1 MANKIIKNIFI
12 IPLFIIISAC
22 SNKAGDNTNNNLSLN
37 IFHFN
42 DIHSAETFSMPLNID
57 NTSVSAKAGGYPRLI
72 ESLFSADKHA
82 YTEVIFAGD
91 MFQQGYPLFTYT
103 NGKYDF
109 DMLCIASPDIITL
122 GNHELYETDT
132 GILNL
137 FFDYIT
143 ANADKCSF
151 DIVLANVTFDNKTI
165 QNSIKPYIIKQYGNK
180 SVAYFG
186 VTTAESGFN
195 NITGMKVSDPFETA
209 GKIISEIK
217 AQGINKIIAVTHL
230 GFEEDKKL
238 ALLYPD
244 IDLIIG
250 GHSHTIQGDF
260 SEIGVSSYEKKY
272 PFKADNSSTYIVTA
286 GYQGL
291 ILGNLNISFN
301 QEGNVS
307 LINASPKMLIN
318 PLDNN
323 TLNNKISGSKN
334 ALLINENVTAATEI
348 ENIYSSI
355 ALDINKVVGETLDN
369 LYTLKVNP
377 DYSYDDHYA
386 SSLGTV
392 FSKALYMAAANQ
404 NYNADLALINT
415 GALRINIQKGS
426 ITYGMLN
433 QAAPYANDLYVIEI
447 KGSAINEFI
456 QFSVY
461 NFINSNNVNSFPCLY
476 GAKFKYDADN
486 NILTEKKIL
495 NGSEYI
501 NIDDNKIY
509 KVVLSSYVYQNE
521 EIINNNAVSA
531 VKIDMTDK
539 QAYTDYIIK
548 YSPLEKIA
556 DPIIIYKQ

>member
-1 MANKIIKNIFI
+1 MKKFII
-12 IPLFIIISAC
+12 IPLMIIISAC
-22 SNKAGDNTNNNLSLN
+22 SNKADNNIDSNLSLN
-37 IFHFN
+37 IYHFN
-42 DIHSAETFSMPLNID
+42 DIHSAETFNMPLTID
-57 NTSVSAKAGGYPRLI
+57 NESVSVKAGGYPRFI
-72 ESLFSADKHA
+72 EALSNSDKPA

-109 DMLCIASPDIITL
+109 DMLCMASPDIITL

-137 FFDYIT
+137 FFDYIN
-143 ANADKCSF
+143 ANNDNCSF
-151 DIVLANVTFDNKTI
+151 DIVLANVTFDNETI
-165 QNSIKPYIIKQYGNK
+165 QNSIKPYIIKQYGNQ
-180 SVAYFG
+180 SIAYFG

-217 AQGINKIIAVTHL
+217 ARGINKIIAVTHL

-260 SEIGVSSYEKKY
+260 SDIGVSSYEKNY
-272 PFKADNSSTYIVTA
+272 PFKPDNTSTYIVTA

-291 ILGNLNISFN
+291 ILGNINLSFN
-301 QEGNVS
+301 QEGNAS
-307 LINASPKMLIN
+307 LISASPKMLIN
-318 PLDNN
+318 PLDNE

-334 ALLINENVTAATEI
+334 VLLINENAAAATEI

-369 LYTLKVNP
+369 LYTLKVNHA
-377 DYSYDDHYA
+377 YSYDDHYA

-392 FSKALYMAAANQ
+392 FSKALYVAAANQ
-404 NYNADLALINT
+404 NYAVDLAIINT
-415 GALRINIQKGS
+415 GALRINLPKGS

-433 QAAPYANDLYVIEI
+433 QAAPYANDLYVIEL
-447 KGSAINEFI
+447 KGSALKEFI
-456 QFSVY
+456 QSTVY
-461 NFINSNNVNSFPCLY
+461 NFINLNDVNSFPCLY
-476 GAKFKYDADN
+476 GAEFKYDADN
-486 NILTEKKIL
+486 NILTESKIL
-495 NGSEYI
+495 SGSEYVD
-501 NIDDNKIY
+501 IDDNKVY
-509 KVVLSSYVYQNE
+509 KVVLSSYIYQNE
-521 EIINNNAVSA
+521 EIINKNVISA
-531 VKIDMTDK
+531 VKINTTDK
-539 QAYTDYIIK
+539 QTYTDYIIK
-548 YSPLEKIA
+548 NSPLEKIT

>member
-1 MANKIIKNIFI
+1 MKKFII
-12 IPLFIIISAC
+12 IPLMIIISAC
-22 SNKAGDNTNNNLSLN
+22 SNKADNNIDSNLSLN
-37 IFHFN
+37 IYHFN
-42 DIHSAETFSMPLNID
+42 DIHSAETFNMPLTID
-57 NTSVSAKAGGYPRLI
+57 NESVSVKAGGYPRFI
-72 ESLFSADKHA
+72 EALSNSDKPA

-109 DMLCIASPDIITL
+109 DMLCMASPDIITL

-137 FFDYIT
+137 FFDYIN
-143 ANADKCSF
+143 ANNDNCSF
-151 DIVLANVTFDNKTI
+151 DIVLANVTFDNETI
-165 QNSIKPYIIKQYGNK
+165 QNSIKPYIIKQYGNQ
-180 SVAYFG
+180 SIAYFG

-217 AQGINKIIAVTHL
+217 ARGINKIIAVTHL

-260 SEIGVSSYEKKY
+260 SDIGVSSYEKNY
-272 PFKADNSSTYIVTA
+272 PFKPDNTSTYIVTA

-291 ILGNLNISFN
+291 ILGNINLSFN
-301 QEGNVS
+301 QEGNAS
-307 LINASPKMLIN
+307 LISASPKMLIN
-318 PLDNN
+318 PLDND

-334 ALLINENVTAATEI
+334 VLLINENAAAATEI

-355 ALDINKVVGETLDN
+355 ALDINKVVGETLDD

-377 DYSYDDHYA
+377 AYSYDDHYA

-392 FSKALYMAAANQ
+392 FSKALYVAAANQ
-404 NYNADLALINT
+404 NYAVDLAIINT
-415 GALRINIQKGS
+415 GALRINLPKGS

-433 QAAPYANDLYVIEI
+433 QAAPYANDLYVIEL
-447 KGSAINEFI
+447 KGSALKEFI
-456 QFSVY
+456 QSTVY
-461 NFINSNNVNSFPCLY
+461 NFINLNDVNSFPCLY
-476 GAKFKYDADN
+476 GAEFKYDADN
-486 NILTEKKIL
+486 NILTESKIL
-495 NGSEYI
+495 SGSEYVD
-501 NIDDNKIY
+501 IDDNKVY
-509 KVVLSSYVYQNE
+509 KVVLSSYIYQNE
-521 EIINNNAVSA
+521 EIINKNVISA
-531 VKIDMTDK
+531 VKINTTDK

-548 YSPLEKIA
+548 NSPLEKIT

>member
-1 MANKIIKNIFI
+1 MKKLLIIS
-12 IPLFIIISAC
+12 LFIIISAC
-22 SNKAGDNTNNNLSLN
+22 SNKADNNIDSNLSLN
-37 IFHFN
+37 IYHFN
-42 DIHSAETFSMPLNID
+42 DIHSSVTFNMPLTID
-57 NTSVSAKAGGYPRLI
+57 NNSVSAKAGGYPRLI
-72 ESLFSADKHA
+72 EALSDSDKPA

-91 MFQQGYPLFTYT
+91 IFQQGYPLFTYT
-103 NGKYDF
+103 QGKYDF
-109 DMLCIASPDIITL
+109 DMLCMSSPDIITL

-137 FFDYIT
+137 FFDYI
-143 ANADKCSF
+143 NSNHDNCSF
-151 DIVLANVTFDNKTI
+151 DIVLANVTFDNETI
-165 QNSIKPYIIKQYGNK
+165 QNSIKPYIIKQYGNQ
-180 SVAYFG
+180 SIAYFG

-217 AQGINKIIAVTHL
+217 ARGINKIIAVTHL

-260 SEIGVSSYEKKY
+260 SDIGVLSYEKNY
-272 PFKADNSSTYIVTA
+272 PFKPDNTSTYIVTA

-291 ILGNLNISFN
+291 ILGNINLSFN
-301 QEGNVS
+301 QEGDAS
-307 LINASPKMLIN
+307 LISASPKMLIN
-318 PLDNN
+318 PLDND

-334 ALLINENVTAATEI
+334 VLLINENAAAATEI

-355 ALDINKVVGETLDN
+355 ALDINKVVGETLDD

-377 DYSYDDHYA
+377 AYSYDDHYA

-392 FSKALYMAAANQ
+392 FSKALYVAAANQ
-404 NYNADLALINT
+404 NYSVDLAIINT
-415 GALRINIQKGS
+415 GALRINLPKGS

-433 QAAPYANDLYVIEI
+433 QAAPYANDLYVIEL
-447 KGSAINEFI
+447 KGSALKEFI
-456 QFSVY
+456 QSTVY
-461 NFINSNNVNSFPCLY
+461 NFINLNDVNSFPCLY
-476 GAKFKYDADN
+476 GAEFKYDADN
-486 NILTEKKIL
+486 NILTENKIL
-495 NGSEYI
+495 SGSEYVD
-501 NIDDNKIY
+501 IDDNKIY
-509 KVVLSSYVYQNE
+509 KVVLSSYIYQNE
-521 EIINNNAVSA
+521 EIINKNVISA
-531 VKIDMTDK
+531 VKINTTDK

-548 YSPLEKIA
+548 NSPLEKIT

>member
-1 MANKIIKNIFI
+1 MKKFII
-12 IPLFIIISAC
+12 IPLMIIISAC
-22 SNKAGDNTNNNLSLN
+22 SNKADNNIDSNLSLN
-37 IFHFN
+37 IYHFN
-42 DIHSAETFSMPLNID
+42 DIHSAETFNMPLTID
-57 NTSVSAKAGGYPRLI
+57 NESVSVKAGGYPRFI
-72 ESLFSADKHA
+72 EALSNSDKPA

-109 DMLCIASPDIITL
+109 DMLCMASPDIITL

-137 FFDYIT
+137 FFDYIN
-143 ANADKCSF
+143 ANNDNCSF
-151 DIVLANVTFDNKTI
+151 DIVLANVTFDNETI
-165 QNSIKPYIIKQYGNK
+165 QNSIKPYIIKQYGNQ
-180 SVAYFG
+180 SIAYFG

-209 GKIISEIK
+209 GKIISDIK
-217 AQGINKIIAVTHL
+217 ARGINKIIAVTHL

-260 SEIGVSSYEKKY
+260 SDIGVSSYEKNY
-272 PFKADNSSTYIVTA
+272 PFKPDNTSTYIVTA

-291 ILGNLNISFN
+291 ILGNINLSFN
-301 QEGNVS
+301 QEGNAS
-307 LINASPKMLIN
+307 LISASPKILIN
-318 PLDNN
+318 PLDNE

-334 ALLINENVTAATEI
+334 VLLINENAAAATEI

-355 ALDINKVVGETLDN
+355 ALDINKVVGETFDD

-377 DYSYDDHYA
+377 AYSYDDHYA

-392 FSKALYMAAANQ
+392 FSKALYVAAANQ
-404 NYNADLALINT
+404 NYAVDLAIINT
-415 GALRINIQKGS
+415 GALRINLPKGS

-433 QAAPYANDLYVIEI
+433 QAAPYANDLYVIEL
-447 KGSAINEFI
+447 KGSALKEFI
-456 QFSVY
+456 QSTVY
-461 NFINSNNVNSFPCLY
+461 NFINLNDVNSFPCLY
-476 GAKFKYDADN
+476 GAEFKYDADN
-486 NILTEKKIL
+486 NILTESKIL
-495 NGSEYI
+495 SGSEYVD
-501 NIDDNKIY
+501 IDDNKVY
-509 KVVLSSYVYQNE
+509 KVVLSSYIYQNE
-521 EIINNNAVSA
+521 EIINKNVISA
-531 VKIDMTDK
+531 VKINTTDK

-548 YSPLEKIA
+548 NSPLEKIT

>member
-1 MANKIIKNIFI
+1 MKKFII
-12 IPLFIIISAC
+12 IPLMIIISAC
-22 SNKAGDNTNNNLSLN
+22 SNKADNNIDSNLSLN
-37 IFHFN
+37 IYHFN
-42 DIHSAETFSMPLNID
+42 DIHSAETFNMPLTID
-57 NTSVSAKAGGYPRLI
+57 NESVSAKAGGYPRFI
-72 ESLFSADKHA
+72 EALSNSDKPA

-109 DMLCIASPDIITL
+109 DMLCMASPDIITL

-137 FFDYIT
+137 FFDYIN
-143 ANADKCSF
+143 ANNDNCSF
-151 DIVLANVTFDNKTI
+151 DIVLANVTFDNETI
-165 QNSIKPYIIKQYGNK
+165 QNSIKPYIIKQYGNQ
-180 SVAYFG
+180 SIAYFG

-217 AQGINKIIAVTHL
+217 ARGINKIIAVTHL

-260 SEIGVSSYEKKY
+260 SDIGVSSYEKNY
-272 PFKADNSSTYIVTA
+272 PFKPDNTSTYIVTA

-291 ILGNLNISFN
+291 ILGNINLSFN
-301 QEGNVS
+301 QEGNAS
-307 LINASPKMLIN
+307 LISASPKMLIN
-318 PLDNN
+318 PLDND

-334 ALLINENVTAATEI
+334 VLLINENAAAATEI

-355 ALDINKVVGETLDN
+355 ALDINKVVGETLDD

-377 DYSYDDHYA
+377 AYSYDDHYA

-392 FSKALYMAAANQ
+392 FSKALYVAAANQ
-404 NYNADLALINT
+404 NYAVDLAIINT
-415 GALRINIQKGS
+415 GALRINLPKGS

-433 QAAPYANDLYVIEI
+433 QAAPYTNDLYVIEL
-447 KGSAINEFI
+447 KGSALKEFI
-456 QFSVY
+456 QSTVY
-461 NFINSNNVNSFPCLY
+461 NFINLNDVNSFPCLY
-476 GAKFKYDADN
+476 GAEFKYDADN
-486 NILTEKKIL
+486 NILTESKIL
-495 NGSEYI
+495 SGSEYVD
-501 NIDDNKIY
+501 IDDNKVY
-509 KVVLSSYVYQNE
+509 KVVLSSYIYQNE
-521 EIINNNAVSA
+521 EIINKNVISA
-531 VKIDMTDK
+531 VKINTTDK

-548 YSPLEKIA
+548 NSPLEKIT

>member
-72 ESLFSADKHA
+72 ESLSSADKHA

-151 DIVLANVTFDNKTI
+151 DIVLANITFDNKTI
-165 QNSIKPYIIKQYGNK
+165 QNSIKPYIIKQYGNQ

-355 ALDINKVVGETLDN
+355 ALDINKVV
-369 LYTLKVNP
+369 
-377 DYSYDDHYA
+377 
-386 SSLGTV
+386 
-392 FSKALYMAAANQ
+392 
-404 NYNADLALINT
+404 
-415 GALRINIQKGS
+415 
-426 ITYGMLN
+426 
-433 QAAPYANDLYVIEI
+433 
-447 KGSAINEFI
+447 
-456 QFSVY
+456 
-461 NFINSNNVNSFPCLY
+461 
-476 GAKFKYDADN
+476 
-486 NILTEKKIL
+486 
-495 NGSEYI
+495 
-501 NIDDNKIY
+501 
-509 KVVLSSYVYQNE
+509 
-521 EIINNNAVSA
+521 
-531 VKIDMTDK
+531 
-539 QAYTDYIIK
+539 
-548 YSPLEKIA
+548 
-556 DPIIIYKQ
+556 

>member
-1 MANKIIKNIFI
+1 MKKFII
-12 IPLFIIISAC
+12 IPLMIIISAC
-22 SNKAGDNTNNNLSLN
+22 SNKADNNIDSNLSLN
-37 IFHFN
+37 IYHFN
-42 DIHSAETFSMPLNID
+42 DIHSAETFNMPLTID
-57 NTSVSAKAGGYPRLI
+57 NESVSVKAGGYPRFI
-72 ESLFSADKHA
+72 EALSNSDKPA

-109 DMLCIASPDIITL
+109 DMLCMASPDIITL

-137 FFDYIT
+137 FFDYIN
-143 ANADKCSF
+143 ANNDNCSF
-151 DIVLANVTFDNKTI
+151 DIVLANVTFDNETI
-165 QNSIKPYIIKQYGNK
+165 QNSIKPYIIKQYGNQ
-180 SVAYFG
+180 SIAYFG

-217 AQGINKIIAVTHL
+217 ARGINKIIAVTHL

-260 SEIGVSSYEKKY
+260 SDIGVLSYEKNY
-272 PFKADNSSTYIVTA
+272 PFKPDNTSTYIVTA

-291 ILGNLNISFN
+291 ILGNINLSFN
-301 QEGNVS
+301 QEGSAS
-307 LINASPKMLIN
+307 LISASPKMLIN
-318 PLDNN
+318 PLDND

-334 ALLINENVTAATEI
+334 VLLINENAAAATEI

-377 DYSYDDHYA
+377 AYSYDDHYA

-392 FSKALYMAAANQ
+392 FSKALYVAAANQ
-404 NYNADLALINT
+404 NYAVDLAIINT
-415 GALRINIQKGS
+415 GALRINLPKGS

-433 QAAPYANDLYVIEI
+433 QAAPYANDLYVIEL
-447 KGSAINEFI
+447 KGSALKEFI
-456 QFSVY
+456 QSTVY
-461 NFINSNNVNSFPCLY
+461 NFINLNDVNSFPCLY
-476 GAKFKYDADN
+476 GAEFKYDADN
-486 NILTEKKIL
+486 NILTESKIL
-495 NGSEYI
+495 SGSEYVD
-501 NIDDNKIY
+501 IDDNKVY
-509 KVVLSSYVYQNE
+509 KVVLSSYIYQNE
-521 EIINNNAVSA
+521 EIINKNVISA
-531 VKIDMTDK
+531 VKINTTDK
-539 QAYTDYIIK
+539 QTYTDYIIK
-548 YSPLEKIA
+548 NSPLEKIT
-556 DPIIIYKQ
+556 DPIFIYKQ

>member
-1 MANKIIKNIFI
+1 MKKFII
-12 IPLFIIISAC
+12 IPLMIIISAC
-22 SNKAGDNTNNNLSLN
+22 SNKADNNIDSNLSLN
-37 IFHFN
+37 IYHFN
-42 DIHSAETFSMPLNID
+42 DIHSAETFNMPLTID
-57 NTSVSAKAGGYPRLI
+57 NESVSVKAGGYPRFI
-72 ESLFSADKHA
+72 EALSNSDKPV

-91 MFQQGYPLFTYT
+91 MFQQEYPLFTYT

-109 DMLCIASPDIITL
+109 DMLCMASPDIITL

-137 FFDYIT
+137 FFDYIN
-143 ANADKCSF
+143 ANNDNCSF
-151 DIVLANVTFDNKTI
+151 DIVLANVTFDNETI
-165 QNSIKPYIIKQYGNK
+165 QNSIKPYIIKQYGNQ
-180 SVAYFG
+180 SIAYFG

-217 AQGINKIIAVTHL
+217 ARGINKIIAVTHL

-260 SEIGVSSYEKKY
+260 SDIGVLSYEKNY
-272 PFKADNSSTYIVTA
+272 PFKPDNTSTYIVTA

-291 ILGNLNISFN
+291 ILGNINLSFN
-301 QEGNVS
+301 QEGNAS
-307 LINASPKMLIN
+307 LISASPKMLIN
-318 PLDNN
+318 PLDND

-334 ALLINENVTAATEI
+334 VLLINENAAAATEI

-355 ALDINKVVGETLDN
+355 ALDINKVVGETLDD

-377 DYSYDDHYA
+377 AYSYDDHYA

-392 FSKALYMAAANQ
+392 FSKALYVAAANQ
-404 NYNADLALINT
+404 NYAVDLAIINT
-415 GALRINIQKGS
+415 GALRINLPKGS

-433 QAAPYANDLYVIEI
+433 QAAPYANDLYVIEL
-447 KGSAINEFI
+447 KGSALKEFI
-456 QFSVY
+456 QSTVY
-461 NFINSNNVNSFPCLY
+461 NFINLNDVNSFPCLY
-476 GAKFKYDADN
+476 GAEFKYDADN
-486 NILTEKKIL
+486 NILTESKIL
-495 NGSEYI
+495 SGSEYVD
-501 NIDDNKIY
+501 IDDNKVY
-509 KVVLSSYVYQNE
+509 KVVLSSYIYQNE
-521 EIINNNAVSA
+521 EIINKNVISA
-531 VKIDMTDK
+531 VKINTTDK

-548 YSPLEKIA
+548 NSPLEKIT
-556 DPIIIYKQ
+556 DPIFIYKQ

>member
-1 MANKIIKNIFI
+1 MKKLLYTVFILLIFG
-12 IPLFIIISAC
+12 C
-22 SNKAGDNTNNNLSLN
+22 SCSQNSNDNLSLQ
-37 IFHFN
+37 ILHFN
-42 DIHSAETFSMPLNID
+42 DIHSSETFNMQITAAD
-57 NTSVSAKAGGYPRLI
+57 NNTAAASFGGWPRFIQAVSSTETSPYKEI
-72 ESLFSADKHA
+72 
-82 YTEVIFAGD
+82 IFAGD
-91 MFQQGYPLFTYT
+91 IFQQGYPLFTYT
-103 NGKYDF
+103 NGRYDY
-109 DMLCIASPDIITL
+109 DMLCRVSPTIITL

-132 GILNL
+132 GVLNS
-137 FFDYIT
+137 FFDYIIQGKD
-143 ANADKCSF
+143 NCSF
-151 DIVLANVTFDNKTI
+151 DIVLANVTFDNETI
-165 QNSIKPYIIKQYGNK
+165 QNSIKPYIIKQYGNQ
-180 SVAYFG
+180 SIAYFG

-217 AQGINKIIAVTHL
+217 ARGINKIIAVTHL

-260 SEIGVSSYEKKY
+260 SDIGVSSYEKNY
-272 PFKADNSSTYIVTA
+272 PFKPDNTSTYIVTA

-291 ILGNLNISFN
+291 ILGNINLSFN
-301 QEGNVS
+301 QEGNAS
-307 LINASPKMLIN
+307 LISASPKMLIN
-318 PLDNN
+318 PLDND

-334 ALLINENVTAATEI
+334 VLLINENAAAATEI

-355 ALDINKVVGETLDN
+355 SLDMNKPVGETLDT
-369 LYTLKVNP
+369 LYTLKANP
-377 DYSYDDHYA
+377 NYDYNDHYA
-386 SSLGTV
+386 SSLGSV
-392 FSKALYMAAANQ
+392 FSKALYVAAANQ

-495 NGSEYI
+495 NSSEYI

>member
-1 MANKIIKNIFI
+1 MKKFII
-12 IPLFIIISAC
+12 IPLMIIISAC
-22 SNKAGDNTNNNLSLN
+22 SNKADNNIDSNLSLN
-37 IFHFN
+37 IYHFN
-42 DIHSAETFSMPLNID
+42 DIHSAETFNMPLTID
-57 NTSVSAKAGGYPRLI
+57 NESVSVKAGGYPRFI
-72 ESLFSADKHA
+72 EALSNSDKPA

-109 DMLCIASPDIITL
+109 DMLCMASPDIITL

-137 FFDYIT
+137 FFDYIN
-143 ANADKCSF
+143 ANNDNCSF
-151 DIVLANVTFDNKTI
+151 DIVLANVTFDNETI
-165 QNSIKPYIIKQYGNK
+165 QNSIKPYIIKQYGNQ
-180 SVAYFG
+180 SIAYFG

-217 AQGINKIIAVTHL
+217 ARGINKIIAVTHL

-260 SEIGVSSYEKKY
+260 SDIGVSSYEKNY
-272 PFKADNSSTYIVTA
+272 PFKPDNTSTYIVTA

-291 ILGNLNISFN
+291 ILGNINLSFN
-301 QEGNVS
+301 QEGNAS
-307 LINASPKMLIN
+307 LISASPKILIN
-318 PLDNN
+318 PLDNE

-334 ALLINENVTAATEI
+334 VLLINENAAAATEI

-355 ALDINKVVGETLDN
+355 ALDINKVVGETLDD

-377 DYSYDDHYA
+377 AYSYDDHYA

-392 FSKALYMAAANQ
+392 FSKALYVAAANQ
-404 NYNADLALINT
+404 NYAVDLAIINT
-415 GALRINIQKGS
+415 GALRINLPKGS

-433 QAAPYANDLYVIEI
+433 QAAPYANDLYVIEL
-447 KGSAINEFI
+447 KGSALKEFI
-456 QFSVY
+456 QSTVY
-461 NFINSNNVNSFPCLY
+461 NFINLNDVNSFPCLY
-476 GAKFKYDADN
+476 GAEFKYDADN
-486 NILTEKKIL
+486 NILTESKIL
-495 NGSEYI
+495 SGSEYVD
-501 NIDDNKIY
+501 IDDNKVY
-509 KVVLSSYVYQNE
+509 KVVLSSYIYQNE
-521 EIINNNAVSA
+521 EIINKNVISA
-531 VKIDMTDK
+531 VKINTTDK

-548 YSPLEKIA
+548 NSPLEKIT

>member
-72 ESLFSADKHA
+72 ESLSSADKHA

-165 QNSIKPYIIKQYGNK
+165 QNSIKPYIIKQYGNQ

-392 FSKALYMAAANQ
+392 FSKALYMAATNQ

>member
-1 MANKIIKNIFI
+1 MKKFII
-12 IPLFIIISAC
+12 IPLMIIISAC
-22 SNKAGDNTNNNLSLN
+22 SNKADNNIDSNLSLN
-37 IFHFN
+37 IYHFN
-42 DIHSAETFSMPLNID
+42 DIHSAETFNMPLTID
-57 NTSVSAKAGGYPRLI
+57 NESVSVKAGGYPRFI
-72 ESLFSADKHA
+72 EALSNSDKPA

-109 DMLCIASPDIITL
+109 DMLCMASPDIITL

-137 FFDYIT
+137 FFDYIN
-143 ANADKCSF
+143 ANNDNCSF
-151 DIVLANVTFDNKTI
+151 DIVLANVTFDNETI
-165 QNSIKPYIIKQYGNK
+165 QNSIKPYIIKQYGNQ
-180 SVAYFG
+180 SIAYFG

-217 AQGINKIIAVTHL
+217 ARGINKIIAVTHL

-250 GHSHTIQGDF
+250 GHSHTIQDDF
-260 SEIGVSSYEKKY
+260 SDIGVSSYEKNY
-272 PFKADNSSTYIVTA
+272 PFKPDNTSTYIVTA

-291 ILGNLNISFN
+291 ILGNINLSFN
-301 QEGNVS
+301 QEGNAS
-307 LINASPKMLIN
+307 LISASPKMLIN
-318 PLDNN
+318 PLDND

-334 ALLINENVTAATEI
+334 VLLINENAAAATEI

-355 ALDINKVVGETLDN
+355 ALDINKVVGETLDD

-377 DYSYDDHYA
+377 AYSYDDHYA

-392 FSKALYMAAANQ
+392 FSKALYVAAANQ
-404 NYNADLALINT
+404 NYAVDLAIINT
-415 GALRINIQKGS
+415 GALRINLPKGS

-433 QAAPYANDLYVIEI
+433 QAAPYANDLYVIEL
-447 KGSAINEFI
+447 KGSALKEFI
-456 QFSVY
+456 QSTVY
-461 NFINSNNVNSFPCLY
+461 NFINLNDVNSFPCLY
-476 GAKFKYDADN
+476 GAEFKYDADN
-486 NILTEKKIL
+486 NILTESKIL
-495 NGSEYI
+495 SGSEYVD
-501 NIDDNKIY
+501 IDDNKVY
-509 KVVLSSYVYQNE
+509 KVVLSSYIYQNE
-521 EIINNNAVSA
+521 EIINKNVISA
-531 VKIDMTDK
+531 VKINTTDK

-548 YSPLEKIA
+548 NSPLEKIT

>member
-1 MANKIIKNIFI
+1 MKKFII
-12 IPLFIIISAC
+12 IPLMIIISAC
-22 SNKAGDNTNNNLSLN
+22 SNKADNNIDSNLSLN
-37 IFHFN
+37 IYHFN
-42 DIHSAETFSMPLNID
+42 DIHSAETFNMPLTID
-57 NTSVSAKAGGYPRLI
+57 NESVSAKAGGYPRFI
-72 ESLFSADKHA
+72 EALSKSDKPA

-109 DMLCIASPDIITL
+109 DMLCMASPDIITL

-137 FFDYIT
+137 FFDYIN
-143 ANADKCSF
+143 ANNDNCSF
-151 DIVLANVTFDNKTI
+151 DIVLANVTFDNETI
-165 QNSIKPYIIKQYGNK
+165 QNSIKPYIIKQYGNQ
-180 SVAYFG
+180 SIAYFG

-217 AQGINKIIAVTHL
+217 ARGINKIIAVTHL

-260 SEIGVSSYEKKY
+260 SDIGVSSYEKNY
-272 PFKADNSSTYIVTA
+272 PFKPDNTSTYIVTA

-291 ILGNLNISFN
+291 ILGNINLSFN
-301 QEGNVS
+301 QEGNAS
-307 LINASPKMLIN
+307 LISASPKMLIN
-318 PLDNN
+318 PLDND

-334 ALLINENVTAATEI
+334 VLLINENAAAATEI

-355 ALDINKVVGETLDN
+355 ALDINKVVGETLDD

-377 DYSYDDHYA
+377 AYSYDDHYA

-392 FSKALYMAAANQ
+392 FSKALYVAAANQ
-404 NYNADLALINT
+404 NYAVDLAIINT
-415 GALRINIQKGS
+415 GALRINLPKGS

-433 QAAPYANDLYVIEI
+433 QAAPYANDLYVIEL
-447 KGSAINEFI
+447 KGSALKEFI
-456 QFSVY
+456 QSTVY
-461 NFINSNNVNSFPCLY
+461 NFINLNDVNSFPCLY
-476 GAKFKYDADN
+476 GAEFKYDADN
-486 NILTEKKIL
+486 NILTESKIL
-495 NGSEYI
+495 SGSEYVD
-501 NIDDNKIY
+501 IDDNKVY
-509 KVVLSSYVYQNE
+509 KVVLSSYIYQNE
-521 EIINNNAVSA
+521 EIINKNVISA
-531 VKIDMTDK
+531 VKINTTDK

-548 YSPLEKIA
+548 NSPLEKIT

>member
-1 MANKIIKNIFI
+1 MKKFII
-12 IPLFIIISAC
+12 IPLMIIISAC
-22 SNKAGDNTNNNLSLN
+22 SNKADNNIDSNLSLN
-37 IFHFN
+37 IYHFN
-42 DIHSAETFSMPLNID
+42 DIHSAETFNMPLTID
-57 NTSVSAKAGGYPRLI
+57 NESVSVKAGGYPRFI
-72 ESLFSADKHA
+72 EALSNSDKPA

-109 DMLCIASPDIITL
+109 DMLCMASPDIITL

-137 FFDYIT
+137 FFDYIN
-143 ANADKCSF
+143 ANNDNCSF
-151 DIVLANVTFDNKTI
+151 DIVLANVTFDNETI
-165 QNSIKPYIIKQYGNK
+165 QNSIKPYIIKQYGNQ
-180 SVAYFG
+180 SIAYFG

-217 AQGINKIIAVTHL
+217 ARGINKIIAVTHL

-260 SEIGVSSYEKKY
+260 SDIGVLSYEKNY
-272 PFKADNSSTYIVTA
+272 PFKPDNTSTYIVTA

-291 ILGNLNISFN
+291 ILGNINLSFN
-301 QEGNVS
+301 QEGNAS
-307 LINASPKMLIN
+307 LISASPKMLIN
-318 PLDNN
+318 PLDND

-334 ALLINENVTAATEI
+334 VLLINENAAAATEI

-355 ALDINKVVGETLDN
+355 ALDINKVVGETFDD

-377 DYSYDDHYA
+377 AYSYDDHYA

-392 FSKALYMAAANQ
+392 FSKALYVAAANQ
-404 NYNADLALINT
+404 NYAVDLAIINT
-415 GALRINIQKGS
+415 GALRINLPKGS

-433 QAAPYANDLYVIEI
+433 QAAPYANDLYVIEL
-447 KGSAINEFI
+447 KGSALKEFI
-456 QFSVY
+456 QSTVY
-461 NFINSNNVNSFPCLY
+461 NFINLNDVNSFPCLY
-476 GAKFKYDADN
+476 GAEFKYDADN
-486 NILTEKKIL
+486 NILTESKIL
-495 NGSEYI
+495 SGSEYVD
-501 NIDDNKIY
+501 IDDNKVY
-509 KVVLSSYVYQNE
+509 KVVLSSYIYQNE
-521 EIINNNAVSA
+521 EIINKNVISA
-531 VKIDMTDK
+531 VKINTTDK

-548 YSPLEKIA
+548 NSPLEKIT

>member
-1 MANKIIKNIFI
+1 M
-12 IPLFIIISAC
+12 PLMIIISAC
-22 SNKAGDNTNNNLSLN
+22 SNKADNNIDSNLSLN
-37 IFHFN
+37 IYHFN
-42 DIHSAETFSMPLNID
+42 DIHSAETFNMPLTID
-57 NTSVSAKAGGYPRLI
+57 NESVSVKAGGYPRFI
-72 ESLFSADKHA
+72 EALSNSDKPA

-91 MFQQGYPLFTYT
+91 MFQQGYYLFTYT

-109 DMLCIASPDIITL
+109 DMLCMASPDIITL

-137 FFDYIT
+137 FFDYIN
-143 ANADKCSF
+143 ANNDNCSF
-151 DIVLANVTFDNKTI
+151 DIVLANVTFDNETI
-165 QNSIKPYIIKQYGNK
+165 QNSIKPYIIKQYGNQ

-217 AQGINKIIAVTHL
+217 ARGINKIIAVTHL

-260 SEIGVSSYEKKY
+260 SDIGVLSYEKNY
-272 PFKADNSSTYIVTA
+272 PFKPDNTSTYIVTA

-301 QEGNVS
+301 QEGNAS
-307 LINASPKMLIN
+307 LISASPKMLIN
-318 PLDNN
+318 PLDND

-334 ALLINENVTAATEI
+334 VLLINENAAAATEI

-377 DYSYDDHYA
+377 AYSYDDHYA

-392 FSKALYMAAANQ
+392 FSKALYVAAANQ
-404 NYNADLALINT
+404 NYAVDLAIINT
-415 GALRINIQKGS
+415 GALRINLPKGS

-433 QAAPYANDLYVIEI
+433 QAAPYANDLYVIEL
-447 KGSAINEFI
+447 KGSALKEFI
-456 QFSVY
+456 QSTVY
-461 NFINSNNVNSFPCLY
+461 NFINLNDVNSFPCLY
-476 GAKFKYDADN
+476 GAEFKYDADN
-486 NILTEKKIL
+486 NILTESKIL
-495 NGSEYI
+495 SGSEYVD
-501 NIDDNKIY
+501 IDDNKVY
-509 KVVLSSYVYQNE
+509 KVVLSSYIYQNE
-521 EIINNNAVSA
+521 EIINKNVISA
-531 VKIDMTDK
+531 VKINTTDK

-548 YSPLEKIA
+548 NSPLEKIT

>member
-72 ESLFSADKHA
+72 ESLSSADKHA

-91 MFQQGYPLFTYT
+91 MFQQAYPLFTYT

-165 QNSIKPYIIKQYGNK
+165 QNSIKPYIIKQYGNQ

-392 FSKALYMAAANQ
+392 FSKALYVAAANQ

-521 EIINNNAVSA
+521 EIIHNNAVSA

>member
-1 MANKIIKNIFI
+1 MKKFII
-12 IPLFIIISAC
+12 IPLMIIISAC
-22 SNKAGDNTNNNLSLN
+22 SNKADNNIDSNLSLN
-37 IFHFN
+37 IYHFN
-42 DIHSAETFSMPLNID
+42 DIHSAETFNMPLTID
-57 NTSVSAKAGGYPRLI
+57 NESVSVKAGGYPRFI
-72 ESLFSADKHA
+72 EALSNSDKPA

-109 DMLCIASPDIITL
+109 DMLCMASPDIITL

-137 FFDYIT
+137 FFDYIN
-143 ANADKCSF
+143 ANNDNCSF
-151 DIVLANVTFDNKTI
+151 DIVLANVTFDNETI
-165 QNSIKPYIIKQYGNK
+165 QNSIKPYIIKQYGNQ
-180 SVAYFG
+180 SIAYFG

-217 AQGINKIIAVTHL
+217 ARGINKITAVTHL

-260 SEIGVSSYEKKY
+260 SDIGVSSYEKNY
-272 PFKADNSSTYIVTA
+272 PFKPDNTSTYIVTA

-291 ILGNLNISFN
+291 ILGNINLSFN
-301 QEGNVS
+301 QEGNAS
-307 LINASPKMLIN
+307 LISASPKMLIN
-318 PLDNN
+318 PLDND

-334 ALLINENVTAATEI
+334 VLLINENAAAATEI

-355 ALDINKVVGETLDN
+355 ALDINKVVGETFDD

-377 DYSYDDHYA
+377 AYSYDDHYA

-392 FSKALYMAAANQ
+392 FSKALYVAAANQ
-404 NYNADLALINT
+404 NYAVDLAIINT
-415 GALRINIQKGS
+415 GALRINLPKGS

-433 QAAPYANDLYVIEI
+433 QAAPYANDLYVIEL
-447 KGSAINEFI
+447 KGSALKEFI
-456 QFSVY
+456 QSTVY
-461 NFINSNNVNSFPCLY
+461 NFINLNDVNSFPCLY
-476 GAKFKYDADN
+476 GAEFKYDADN
-486 NILTEKKIL
+486 NILTESKIL
-495 NGSEYI
+495 SGSEYVD
-501 NIDDNKIY
+501 IDDNKVY
-509 KVVLSSYVYQNE
+509 KVVLSSYIYQNE
-521 EIINNNAVSA
+521 EIINKNVISA
-531 VKIDMTDK
+531 VKINTTDK

-548 YSPLEKIA
+548 NSPLEKIT

>member
-1 MANKIIKNIFI
+1 MKKFII
-12 IPLFIIISAC
+12 IPLMIIISAC
-22 SNKAGDNTNNNLSLN
+22 SNKADNNIDSNLSLN
-37 IFHFN
+37 IYHFN
-42 DIHSAETFSMPLNID
+42 DIHSAETFNMPLTID
-57 NTSVSAKAGGYPRLI
+57 NESVSVKAGGYPRFI
-72 ESLFSADKHA
+72 EALSNSDKPA

-109 DMLCIASPDIITL
+109 DMLCMASPDIITL

-137 FFDYIT
+137 FFDYIN
-143 ANADKCSF
+143 ANNDNCSF
-151 DIVLANVTFDNKTI
+151 DIVLANVTFDNETI
-165 QNSIKPYIIKQYGNK
+165 QNSIKPYIIKQYGNQ
-180 SVAYFG
+180 SIAYFG

-217 AQGINKIIAVTHL
+217 ARGINKIIAVTHL

-260 SEIGVSSYEKKY
+260 SDIGVSSYEKNY
-272 PFKADNSSTYIVTA
+272 PFKPDNTSTYIVTA

-291 ILGNLNISFN
+291 ILGNINLSFN
-301 QEGNVS
+301 QEGSAS
-307 LINASPKMLIN
+307 LISASPKMLIN
-318 PLDNN
+318 PLDNE

-334 ALLINENVTAATEI
+334 VLLINENAAAATEI

-377 DYSYDDHYA
+377 AYSYDDHYS

-392 FSKALYMAAANQ
+392 FSKALYVAAANQ
-404 NYNADLALINT
+404 NYAVDLAIINT
-415 GALRINIQKGS
+415 GALRINLPKGS

-433 QAAPYANDLYVIEI
+433 QAAPYANDLYVIEL
-447 KGSAINEFI
+447 KGSALKEFI
-456 QFSVY
+456 QSTVY
-461 NFINSNNVNSFPCLY
+461 NFINLNDVNSFPCLY
-476 GAKFKYDADN
+476 GAEFKYDADN
-486 NILTEKKIL
+486 NILTESKIL
-495 NGSEYI
+495 SGSEYVD
-501 NIDDNKIY
+501 IDDNKVY
-509 KVVLSSYVYQNE
+509 KVVLSSYIYQNE
-521 EIINNNAVSA
+521 EIINKNVISA
-531 VKIDMTDK
+531 VKINTTDK
-539 QAYTDYIIK
+539 QTYTDYIIK
-548 YSPLEKIA
+548 NSPLEKIT

>member
-1 MANKIIKNIFI
+1 MKKFII
-12 IPLFIIISAC
+12 IPLMIIISAC
-22 SNKAGDNTNNNLSLN
+22 SNKADNNIDSNLSLN
-37 IFHFN
+37 IYHFN
-42 DIHSAETFSMPLNID
+42 DIHSAETFNMPLTID
-57 NTSVSAKAGGYPRLI
+57 NESVSAKAGGYPRFI
-72 ESLFSADKHA
+72 EALSNSDKPA

-109 DMLCIASPDIITL
+109 DMLCMASPDIITL

-137 FFDYIT
+137 FFDYIN
-143 ANADKCSF
+143 ANNDNCSF
-151 DIVLANVTFDNKTI
+151 DIVLANVTFDNETI
-165 QNSIKPYIIKQYGNK
+165 QNSIKPYIIKQYGNQ
-180 SVAYFG
+180 SIAYFG

-217 AQGINKIIAVTHL
+217 ARGINKIIAVTHL

-260 SEIGVSSYEKKY
+260 SDIGVLSYEKNY
-272 PFKADNSSTYIVTA
+272 PFKPDNTSTYIVTA

-291 ILGNLNISFN
+291 ILGNINLSFN
-301 QEGNVS
+301 QEGNAS
-307 LINASPKMLIN
+307 LISASPKMLIN
-318 PLDNN
+318 PLDNDA
-323 TLNNKISGSKN
+323 LNNKISGSKN
-334 ALLINENVTAATEI
+334 VLLINENAAAATEI

-355 ALDINKVVGETLDN
+355 ALDINKVVGETLDD

-377 DYSYDDHYA
+377 AYSYDDHYA

-392 FSKALYMAAANQ
+392 FSKALYVAAANQ
-404 NYNADLALINT
+404 NYAVDLAIINT
-415 GALRINIQKGS
+415 GALRINLPKGS

-433 QAAPYANDLYVIEI
+433 QAAPYANDLYVIEL
-447 KGSAINEFI
+447 KGSALKEFI
-456 QFSVY
+456 QSTVY
-461 NFINSNNVNSFPCLY
+461 NFINLNDVNSFPCLY
-476 GAKFKYDADN
+476 GAEFKYDADN
-486 NILTEKKIL
+486 NILTESKIL
-495 NGSEYI
+495 SGSEYVD
-501 NIDDNKIY
+501 IDDNKVY
-509 KVVLSSYVYQNE
+509 KVVLSSYIYQNE
-521 EIINNNAVSA
+521 EIINKNVISA
-531 VKIDMTDK
+531 VKINTTDK

-548 YSPLEKIA
+548 NSPLEKIT
-556 DPIIIYKQ
+556 DPISIYKQ

>member
-1 MANKIIKNIFI
+1 MKKFII
-12 IPLFIIISAC
+12 IPLMIIISAC
-22 SNKAGDNTNNNLSLN
+22 SNKADNNIDSNLSLN
-37 IFHFN
+37 IYHFN
-42 DIHSAETFSMPLNID
+42 DIHSAETFNMPLTID
-57 NTSVSAKAGGYPRLI
+57 NESVSVKAGGYPRFI
-72 ESLFSADKHA
+72 ETLSNSDKPA
-82 YTEVIFAGD
+82 YTELIFAGD

-109 DMLCIASPDIITL
+109 DMLCMASPDIITL

-137 FFDYIT
+137 FFDYIN
-143 ANADKCSF
+143 ANNDNCSF
-151 DIVLANVTFDNKTI
+151 DIVLANVTFDNETI
-165 QNSIKPYIIKQYGNK
+165 QNSIKPYIIKQYGNQ
-180 SVAYFG
+180 SIAYFG

-217 AQGINKIIAVTHL
+217 ARGINKIIAVTHL

-260 SEIGVSSYEKKY
+260 SDIGVSSYEKNY
-272 PFKADNSSTYIVTA
+272 PFKPDNTSTYIVTA

-291 ILGNLNISFN
+291 ILGNINLSFN
-301 QEGNVS
+301 QEGNAS
-307 LINASPKMLIN
+307 LISASPKILIN
-318 PLDNN
+318 PLDND

-334 ALLINENVTAATEI
+334 VLLINENAAAATEI

-377 DYSYDDHYA
+377 AYSYDDHYA

-392 FSKALYMAAANQ
+392 FSKALYVAAANQ
-404 NYNADLALINT
+404 NYAVDLAIINT
-415 GALRINIQKGS
+415 GALRINLPKGS

-433 QAAPYANDLYVIEI
+433 QAAPYANDLYVIEL
-447 KGSAINEFI
+447 KGSALKEFI
-456 QFSVY
+456 QSTVY
-461 NFINSNNVNSFPCLY
+461 NFINLNDVNSFPCLY
-476 GAKFKYDADN
+476 GAEFKYDADN
-486 NILTEKKIL
+486 NILTESKIL
-495 NGSEYI
+495 SGSEYVD
-501 NIDDNKIY
+501 IDDNKVY
-509 KVVLSSYVYQNE
+509 KVVLSSYIYQNE
-521 EIINNNAVSA
+521 EIINKNVISA
-531 VKIDMTDK
+531 VKINTTDK

-548 YSPLEKIA
+548 NSPLEKIT
-556 DPIIIYKQ
+556 DPIFIYKQ